1 MVEDI
6 RDKHLKSYSLE
17 EARQLLLQE
26 ISREDGNVIARIVGE
41 AFDRVEHREIERL
54 TKPVPTNGE

>member
-1 MVEDI
+1 METDI

-54 TKPVPTNGE
+54 TKPISSVGE